1 MNGGFALNLMGL
13 ILFCM
18 VSFLAGFICVF
29 LFSGRKRKNG
39 NGEGACGESASA
51 RCCAAVP
58 ESAVTPK
65 EAPVGE
71 TKEEPS
77 QPEPENAEPEKKV
90 EEEKPRDTRVPQGT
104 EVKPMVYRLAFHG
117 KPTLLAE
124 WEYRGCKCYVLSLDI
139 CPSIAVG
146 FTKENSLTRIYKDH
160 PEDVDAAMSAHGFS
174 ALRNCSDTILKD
186 AGVKIQQGMD
196 SLVGWTYDREGTD
209 LVGTEVYDTDPGRI
223 AKRGKRKT
231 WTTEECMANA
241 NDVVDVVID
250 LIQKH
255 ENKDGQ

>member
-13 ILFCM
+13 ILVCM
-18 VSFLAGFICVF
+18 VSFLAGFLGVF

-39 NGEGACGESASA
+39 NGEGAGGESASA
-51 RCCAAVP
+51 RCCAAAP

-90 EEEKPRDTRVPQGT
+90 EEEKPSDTRVPQGT

-146 FTKENSLTRIYKDH
+146 FTKENSFTRLYKERHD
-160 PEDVDAAMSAHGFS
+160 EVDAEMAKRGFS
-174 ALRNCSDTILKD
+174 AIRFCSDAILKD
-186 AGVKIQQGMD
+186 AGVKVQQGMD
-196 SLVGWTYDREGTD
+196 SLVGWTYDRVETD
-209 LVGTEVYDTDPGRI
+209 IFGMDVYDTDTVRI

>member
-1 MNGGFALNLMGL
+1 MNGGFAFNLSELVLAG
-13 ILFCM
+13 F
-18 VSFLAGFICVF
+18 VSFLVGFIGVF
-29 LFSGRKRKNG
+29 LLTGRKRKNG
-39 NGEGACGESASA
+39 NGEGAGGESASA

-58 ESAVTPK
+58 GSAVTPK
-65 EAPVGE
+65 EAPVCE

-90 EEEKPRDTRVPQGT
+90 EEEKPMDTRVPQGT

-146 FTKENSLTRIYKDH
+146 FTKENSFTRLYKERHD
-160 PEDVDAAMSAHGFS
+160 EVDAEMAKRGFS
-174 ALRNCSDTILKD
+174 AIRFCSDAILKD
-186 AGVKIQQGMD
+186 AGVKVQQGMD
-196 SLVGWTYDREGTD
+196 SLVGWTYDRVETD
-209 LVGTEVYDTDPGRI
+209 IFGMDVYDTDTVRI